1 MIVRDY
7 FWEQVDS
14 NKAEAEFPFE
24 LASSSSSETV
34 PHGHQT
40 TFLDHKEREGISIH
54 PRSVR
59 RMRVERGEVCWSDV
73 DFEAKSETSSSFVE
87 WATVLIKD
95 SVCSDAIISASI
107 GKALN
112 LSKTLIINRSPLDLE
127 LLISRWS
134 IESHIFVAAW
144 GEFGPTLEDVVVL
157 TGLPVFG
164 EVQAIN
170 VADDSSARLDVDG
183 EIRLT
188 LLNEA
193 LATSKH
199 EGKSTYSTWVSFFTN
214 GPGIASEVRV
224 RQCYHSDCH
233 GTSFQADLRI
243 VSTLLCFR

>member
-1 MIVRDY
+1 M
-7 FWEQVDS
+7 
-14 NKAEAEFPFE
+14 
-24 LASSSSSETV
+24 
-34 PHGHQT
+34 
-40 TFLDHKEREGISIH
+40 
-54 PRSVR
+54 

-73 DFEAKSETSSSFVE
+73 DFEAKSHTSSSSVE

-95 SVCSDAIISASI
+95 SVCSDAIISAGI

-112 LSKTLIINRSPLDLE
+112 LSKTLVINRSPLDLE
-127 LLISRWS
+127 FLISRWS

-170 VADDSSARLDVDG
+170 VADDSSAGLDVDG

-199 EGKSTYSTWVSFFTN
+199 KGKY
-214 GPGIASEVRV
+214 
-224 RQCYHSDCH
+224 
-233 GTSFQADLRI
+233 L
-243 VSTLLCFR
+243 